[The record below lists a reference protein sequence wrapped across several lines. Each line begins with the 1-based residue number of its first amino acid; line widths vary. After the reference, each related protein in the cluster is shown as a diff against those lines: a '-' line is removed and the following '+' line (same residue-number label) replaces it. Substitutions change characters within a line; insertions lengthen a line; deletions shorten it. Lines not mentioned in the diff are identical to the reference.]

1 MSFAVA
7 RPSTD
12 WLDSLRSGIEHDSVK
27 EVCSAF
33 KVDVTRLASSSEM
46 SEIIEH
52 ASQELSFNALRF
64 LRANGFIANDVFNNF
79 HPKCELRRPE
89 VVANDKLRVKALL
102 HAAQS
107 KKRSVAYRAL
117 GLLVMEDL
125 MLVSEFIGREVTVE
139 GFLNCRP
146 KTKEWKAEGLIGT
159 IAFGSLHEFS

>member
-1 MSFAVA
+1 MTFAAA
-7 RPSTD
+7 RPSTE
-12 WLDSLRSGIEHDSVK
+12 WLDSLRSAIEHDSVR

-33 KVDVTRLASSSEM
+33 KVDVARSASSSEM

-52 ASQELSFNALRF
+52 ASQKLSFNALRF
-64 LRANGFIANDVFNNF
+64 LRANGFVANDVFNNF

-89 VVANDKLRVKALL
+89 VVASDKLRVKALL

-107 KKRSVAYRAL
+107 KKRGVAYRAL

-146 KTKEWKAEGLIGT
+146 KTKAWNAAGLIGV
-159 IAFGSLHEFS
+159 IAFGSLHPFA